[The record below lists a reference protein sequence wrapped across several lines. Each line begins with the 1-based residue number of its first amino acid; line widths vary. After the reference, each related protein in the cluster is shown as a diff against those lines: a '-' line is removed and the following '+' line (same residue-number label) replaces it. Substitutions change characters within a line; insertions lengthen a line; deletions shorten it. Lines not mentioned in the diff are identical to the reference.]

1 MRPFTNLNIYI
12 YARWGHWGENPLANF
27 TPSNGGRYTTMDY
40 WVAGSNEGGS
50 FPALMQNYNFYDYKG
65 YTAYWYCEQS
75 FIKVKRIALGY
86 TLPRSVLKTLGGIE
100 KIRVYATVNNPFYYV
115 RNDWMKEFDPEGEQR
130 SVTFGLNV
138 NF

>member
-1 MRPFTNLNIYI
+1 
-12 YARWGHWGENPLANF
+12 
-27 TPSNGGRYTTMDY
+27 MDY

-86 TLPRSVLKTLGGIE
+86 TFPRSVLKTLGGIE
-100 KIRVYATVNNPFYYV
+100 KIRVYATVNNPFCYV
-115 RNDWMKEFDPEGEQR
+115 KNDWMKEFDPEGEQR